1 MITLARQRPAH
12 ARLRIRGLDGIAR
25 DPEVAA
31 VPIAGLDGGFL
42 GAAALFW
49 ELSE

>member
-1 MITLARQRPAH
+1 
-12 ARLRIRGLDGIAR
+12 LDGIAR
-25 DPEVAA
+25 DLEVAA